1 MERSSSFPFRYFAV
15 KAVWTG
21 GNDIDFYHVADP
33 GTLRLHMDGLKP
45 WRFADKLPSVATGAF
60 QQQRHGFSD
69 GGLVEFILM
78 LIHER
83 LETLETFVHDWRG
96 NLFGHIRGRCAWTGR
111 SEEHTAELQ
120 SLMRSAYAVC
130 CLKKK
135 SNTQYT
141 RVVCLYP
148 TSGAAGKH

>member
-60 QQQRHGFSD
+60 PHPRHGFSA

-78 LIHER
+78 SIPER
-83 LETLETFVHDWRG
+83 LQTLETFVPDWRG
-96 NLFGHIRGRCAWTGR
+96 NLFVRVRARWAWLGRISDDSRLRMGADNDDQRRGL
-111 SEEHTAELQ
+111 E
-120 SLMRSAYAVC
+120 
-130 CLKKK
+130 
-135 SNTQYT
+135 
-141 RVVCLYP
+141 
-148 TSGAAGKH
+148 

>member
-60 QQQRHGFSD
+60 QQPRHGFSD

-83 LETLETFVHDWRG
+83 LETLETFVPDLRG
-96 NLFGHIRGRCAWTGR
+96 NLFGHIRGRCSWTGGIFER
-111 SEEHTAELQ
+111 DGQIGRASCRE
-120 SLMRSAYAVC
+120 RVC
-130 CLKKK
+130 
-135 SNTQYT
+135 TY
-141 RVVCLYP
+141 V
-148 TSGAAGKH
+148 